1 MKLLDNYLL
10 KNYVMSKKLTTEE
23 FIAKAKEIHGEKY
36 DYSKVTYTN
45 SHTKVIITCLIH
57 GDFEQS
63 PVKHVNNS
71 QGCSKCSKKHNY
83 TTEEFI
89 IKANLIHNNKYL
101 YESTLYKN
109 NRSLVLITCLE
120 HGIFKQRPNEHL
132 MGKGCAKCGISRSNT
147 SEFIEKSVCIH
158 KERYLYDK
166 VSYVNNY
173 TKVIITCPQHGDFEQ
188 KPASHTQGHGCP
200 SCANHGFD
208 PNRPGILYYLKITT
222 DADQIL
228 YKIGITNNS
237 VNERFSLKELSK
249 IEIVKQILYE
259 VGQDAYDFEQ
269 KLLKMYK
276 QYQYT
281 GPKILECGNTELF
294 TENILSQFS

>member
-1 MKLLDNYLL
+1 
-10 KNYVMSKKLTTEE
+10 MSKKLTTEE
-23 FIAKAKEIHGEKY
+23 FITKAKVVHGDKY
-36 DYSKVTYTN
+36 DYSKVVYTN
-45 SHTKVIITCLIH
+45 SHTKVVIICLIH
-57 GDFEQS
+57 GDFEQR

-71 QGCSKCSKKHNY
+71 QGCPKCSKKYNY

-89 IKANLIHNNKYL
+89 IKANLIHDNKYL
-101 YESTLYKN
+101 YEYTFYKN
-109 NRSLVLITCLE
+109 NHSLVSITCLE
-120 HGIFKQRPNEHL
+120 HGIFKQRPNDHL
-132 MGKGCAKCGISRSNT
+132 IGKGCPTCGINRSNT
-147 SEFIEKSVCIH
+147 AEFIEKSVCIH

-188 KPASHTQGHGCP
+188 TPASHIQGHGCP

-208 PNRPGILYYLKITT
+208 PSKPGILYYLKIIT
-222 DADQIL
+222 DDNQIL

-249 IEIVKQILYE
+249 IEIIKQKLYE

-276 QYQYT
+276 QYQYA

-294 TENILSQFS
+294 TKDILS